1 MFRFPAT
8 CVCGANSKLRL
19 CVTFVDKENRGHILA
34 AISGDSILDIALAN
48 GLDMEGA
55 CGGTCAC
62 STCHI
67 VVLDEEAYAKM
78 PEPEDDEYDML
89 DLASGLTRTSRLGCR
104 LRVTKEQTGIMVGLP
119 NMTRS
124 L

>member
-1 MFRFPAT
+1 
-8 CVCGANSKLRL
+8 
-19 CVTFVDKENRGHILA
+19 
-34 AISGDSILDIALAN
+34 
-48 GLDMEGA
+48 MEGA

-67 VVLDEEAYAKM
+67 VVLDEEAYEKM

-89 DLASGLTRTSRLGCR
+89 GLASGLTRTSRLGCQ
-104 LRVTKEQTGIMVGLP
+104 LRVTKEQAGLRVGLP